1 MLEVLGIIL
10 FALIIAGSIALH
22 ELGHLWPAKRFG
34 VKVTEY
40 MIGFGPTVW
49 SRQRGET
56 SYGIKA
62 IPLGGFI
69 RMIGMLPPAK
79 ADAQAG
85 SSGAGQVE
93 HPRPVGRFA
102 TMVDDARRASLAEI
116 GPGDQDRVFYRLPV
130 RKRIVIMLG
139 GPVMNLLLAF
149 VLFAIVLVGIGLP
162 RPTTTVDAV
171 VECTPSATQP
181 LGEPLPSG
189 NCPTG
194 STASPAA
201 QAGLQPG
208 DVITAIDGSPVT
220 QWDEVTAWI
229 RDHGGQTA
237 TLTVE
242 RAGTSTQVAV
252 QIATVDRPVVD
263 EQGNLTDQTVRT
275 GFLGV
280 APDFAYVSQGWAAVP
295 AYIWDITVL
304 SVQGLISLPVRTYEL
319 VSQTLIG
326 GGEREMDS
334 PVSVVGVSRL
344 GGDIAAMDEPLEA
357 KAATFL
363 GLAASLNL
371 FLFLFNL
378 LPILPLDGGH
388 VAGALYE
395 GARRSVARLRGRP
408 DPGPVDVA
416 RLLPV
421 AYVVAALLV
430 AMGVVVIWAD
440 LVKPISLG

>member
-1 MLEVLGIIL
+1 MLEIAGIVL
-10 FALIIAGSIALH
+10 FALLIAGSIALH
-22 ELGHLWPAKRFG
+22 ELGHLIPAKRFG

-40 MIGFGPTVW
+40 MIGFGPAIW
-49 SRQRGET
+49 ARSRGET

-62 IPLGGFI
+62 IPLGGYI

-79 ADAQAG
+79 ADTSAATQRG
-85 SSGAGQVE
+85 
-93 HPRPVGRFA
+93 GRFA
-102 TMVDDARRASLAEI
+102 TMVDEARRASEDEI
-116 GPGDQDRVFYRLPV
+116 GPGDEDRVFYRLPV
-130 RKRIVIMLG
+130 RKRVVIMLG

-162 RPTTTVDAV
+162 QPTNMVGAV
-171 VECTPSATQP
+171 VPCTPTAEHP
-181 LGEPLPSG
+181 FGDPLPSG

-194 STASPAA
+194 TLASPAV

-208 DVITAIDGSPVT
+208 DVITAIDGQPVT
-220 QWDEVTAWI
+220 SWDEVTSWI
-229 RDHGGQTA
+229 RDHGGQEA
-237 TLTVE
+237 ILTVQ
-242 RAGTSTQVAV
+242 RGPGSTQVPV
-252 QIATVDRPVVD
+252 QVATVDRPVLD
-263 EQGNLTDQTVRT
+263 EQGNLTEQTVRT
-275 GFLGV
+275 GFMGV
-280 APDFAYVSQGWAAVP
+280 RPEFAYVSQGWSSVP
-295 AYIWDITVL
+295 SYMWDITVR
-304 SVQGLISLPVRTYEL
+304 SVEGLISLPVRFYEL
-319 VSQTLIG
+319 VSETLIG
-326 GGEREMDS
+326 GGERAIDG

-344 GGDIAAMDEPLEA
+344 GGEIAAMDEPFEA

-388 VAGALYE
+388 VAGAIYE
-395 GARRSVARLRGRP
+395 AVRGGVARLRGRP

-421 AYVVAALLV
+421 AYVVAAVLV
-430 AMGVVVIWAD
+430 AMGVIVIWAD